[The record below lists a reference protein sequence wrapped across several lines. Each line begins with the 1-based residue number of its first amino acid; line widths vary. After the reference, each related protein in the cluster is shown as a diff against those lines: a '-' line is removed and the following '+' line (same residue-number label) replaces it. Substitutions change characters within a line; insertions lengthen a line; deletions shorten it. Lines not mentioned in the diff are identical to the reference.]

1 MDEKATLSRSEK
13 ILKACINDDG
23 TAYDPPQ
30 SRIEKLLLALKDK
43 ISGKTIDLNNYYTKD
58 EVDQSISKAIT
69 ETLNTEVW

>member
-13 ILKACINDDG
+13 ILKVCINDDG

-43 ISGKTIDLNNYYTKD
+43 ISGKTIDLSNYYTKD
-58 EVDQSISKAIT
+58 EVDQSISTAIT
-69 ETLNTEVW
+69 ETLNTEV

>member
-58 EVDQSISKAIT
+58 EVDQSISTAIT
-69 ETLNTEVW
+69 ETLNTEV

>member
-30 SRIEKLLLALKDK
+30 SRIEKLFLALKDK
-43 ISGKTIDLNNYYTKD
+43 ISGKTIDLSNYYTKD

>member
-23 TAYDPPQ
+23 TTYDPPQ

-43 ISGKTIDLNNYYTKD
+43 ISGKTIDLSNYYTKD

-69 ETLNTEVW
+69 ETLNTEV

>member
-1 MDEKATLSRSEK
+1 MIEKVTLSRSEK
-13 ILKACINDDG
+13 ILKACINDDE

-43 ISGKTIDLNNYYTKD
+43 ISGKTIDLSNYYTKD

-69 ETLNTEVW
+69 ETLNTEV

>member
-23 TAYDPPQ
+23 TTYDLPQ

-43 ISGKTIDLNNYYTKD
+43 ISGKTIDLSNYYTKD
-58 EVDQSISKAIT
+58 GVDQSISTAIT
-69 ETLNTEVW
+69 ETLNTEV